1 MSTLVVKLVSAEPL
15 PSQAGMRGR
24 PREHGRASITGI
36 AGMKPALV
44 QRALA
49 ESLGCRSSALV
60 PYARETQPG
69 ERLTFVVPD
78 LDRDTR
84 VIYTAEMVEDSELA
98 AHGHHAPPH
107 EDAPVEHHLVGGG
120 NVSSDEPA
128 TDGSEGSV
136 NPFETSF

>member
-69 ERLTFVVPD
+69 ERLTFVVPG
-78 LDRDTR
+78 LDRNTR
-84 VIYTAEMVEDSELA
+84 QLFTAEMVETPSA
-98 AHGHHAPPH
+98 V
-107 EDAPVEHHLVGGG
+107 VEEA
-120 NVSSDEPA
+120 SEPA
-128 TDGSEGSV
+128 ATEEIASEGDSV
-136 NPFETSF
+136 NPFEAAV